1 MASISIASLTSPTSV
16 GGLAAYQ
23 QQLAAALRSKA
34 NYDVN
39 MLAMME
45 PAPVRGLE
53 SNSSQP
59 PVTMIPGKAV
69 LSVWKPVL
77 SRLASRPCLLPVLRM
92 LMSKIVPPSQLTAG
106 LRKNEALHFV
116 GTGWDYLGF
125 PLLKAAK
132 AANIRFTVWPAVHP
146 SNWGDDKIDIS
157 LYREAD
163 AIFCQSDYE
172 KNHLAKLGVPESKL
186 VRCGLPPM
194 CLENGDGPR
203 LRSRLSIGDCPS
215 VLFLGRRDVGKG
227 YPALLD
233 AWPLVLQQCPNA
245 VLLLAGPGSIDEHR
259 LSQISPSNIRDLGCP
274 SEQEKAD
281 AYAACDV
288 FCLPSA
294 HESFGIVYVEAW
306 SYGKPVICGT
316 APASRELVENGVTGV
331 WADQQPEQLAAGLLR
346 LLMHPAQ
353 RLAIGQAGLAHQQRH
368 YTTAQTVACHLKAW
382 NIASP
387 N

>member
-1 MASISIASLTSPTSV
+1 V

-23 QQLAAALRSKA
+23 QQLAAALRSTAK
-34 NYDVN
+34 YDVN
-39 MLAMME
+39 MLAMLE

-53 SNSSQP
+53 SNPSQLS
-59 PVTMIPGKAV
+59 VTMIPGQAA
-69 LSVWKPVL
+69 LCLWKPVL

-92 LMSKIVPPSQLTAG
+92 LMSRIVSPSQLTAG

-163 AIFCQSDYE
+163 AVFCQSDYE
-172 KNHLAKLGVPESKL
+172 KHHLAKLGVPESKL

-203 LRSRLSIGDCPS
+203 LRSRLNLGDRPS

-233 AWPLVLQQCPNA
+233 AWPLVLRQCPNA
-245 VLLLAGPGSIDEHR
+245 VLLLAGPGSIDEPR
-259 LSQISPSNIRDLGCP
+259 LSKIPSSNIRDLGCP

-294 HESFGIVYVEAW
+294 HESFGIVYLEAW

-316 APASRELVENGVTGV
+316 APASRELVEDGVTGV
-331 WADQQPEQLAAGLLR
+331 WADQQPQQLTASLLR
-346 LLMHPAQ
+346 LLTNTSLRQ
-353 RLAIGQAGLAHQQRH
+353 SIGGAGLMQQRSR
-368 YTTAQTVACHLKAW
+368 YTDKHLVKCHLNAWQTVQF
-382 NIASP
+382 N
-387 N
+387 